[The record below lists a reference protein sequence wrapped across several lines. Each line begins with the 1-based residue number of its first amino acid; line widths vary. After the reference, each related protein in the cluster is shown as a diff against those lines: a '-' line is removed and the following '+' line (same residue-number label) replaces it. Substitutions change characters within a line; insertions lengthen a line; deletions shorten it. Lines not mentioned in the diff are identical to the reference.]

1 MRELGCRLNG
11 IKDLSPA
18 GRGEG
23 EGGVFAMKRL
33 NHAKTV
39 FDVLKERGFIEKVTD
54 EEKLPEILKGKVTC
68 YIGFDPTASSFHVGN
83 LVPIMALA
91 HMQRHGHR
99 PISLVGGGT
108 GLVGDPSGKDEMRQ
122 ILTYEEIAKNGEAQK
137 RQFSRFLDFTNDK
150 ALLLNNAD
158 WLTKLNYIDFLRDIG
173 VHFSVNRMLAAESVK
188 IRLESGLSFIE
199 FNYQLL
205 QAYDFWYQFK
215 YYDCL
220 IQMGGSDQWG
230 NIVAGIDLIRR
241 LEGKQAYGITFPLIM
256 TADGRK
262 MGKTEKGAVWL
273 DPDRTSPYEYY
284 QFWINT
290 DDRDVKRF
298 LALFTFLP
306 MEEIQEKYGRLE
318 GADLREVKGEL
329 AYRATEIVHGKEE
342 AEKARNASRAVFGSL
357 RAVESPDQAKF
368 EISQIPQDDGIPTV
382 YVPAEKLTEEIPAF
396 KLFSE
401 TTSLCASGS
410 EARRLIEQG
419 GAYINDK
426 KVDRFDD
433 LIKLEDNMRLRAGK
447 KKFMRIKV
455 LDKILK

>member
-1 MRELGCRLNG
+1 MQRTKNRTVY
-11 IKDLSPA
+11 D
-18 GRGEG
+18 
-23 EGGVFAMKRL
+23 VF
-33 NHAKTV
+33 
-39 FDVLKERGFIEKVTD
+39 KERGFIEKVTD
-54 EEKLPEILKGKVTC
+54 EEKVPEILKGKVTC

-99 PISLVGGGT
+99 PIALVGGGT

-122 ILTYEEIAKNGEAQK
+122 ILTYEEINKNAELQKKQFAQ
-137 RQFSRFLDFTNDK
+137 FLDFSEGR

-188 IRLESGLSFIE
+188 IRLETGLSFIE

-215 YYDCL
+215 HYNCL

-256 TADGRK
+256 TADGKK
-262 MGKTEKGAVWL
+262 MGKTERGAVWL
-273 DPDRTSPYEYY
+273 DPQRTSSYEYY

-306 MEEIQEKYGRLE
+306 MEEIQEKYGKLE
-318 GADLREVKGEL
+318 GADLRKAKVAL
-329 AYRATEIVHGKEE
+329 ADAATEIVHGKEE
-342 AEKARNASRAVFGSL
+342 AEKAKRDSRAMFSISVSSSL
-357 RAVESPDQAKF
+357 GLTGDS
-368 EISQIPQDDGIPTV
+368 IPTTCV
-382 YVPAEKLTEEIPAF
+382 EKEKFIEGIPAF
-396 KLFSE
+396 KLFE
-401 TTSLCASGS
+401 TSTLCASGS

-419 GAYINDK
+419 GAYLNNK
-426 KVDRFDD
+426 KVDKFDL
-433 LIKLEDNMRLRAGK
+433 LIKLDDFSEKDEIFLRAGK
-447 KKFMRIKV
+447 KKFHRIKI
-455 LDKILK
+455 LDKK

>member
-1 MRELGCRLNG
+1 M
-11 IKDLSPA
+11 KPA
-18 GRGEG
+18 
-23 EGGVFAMKRL
+23 K
-33 NHAKTV
+33 HKKTV
-39 FDVLKERGFIEKVTD
+39 YDVFQERGFIEKVTD
-54 EEKLPEILKGKVTC
+54 EVKVPEILEGKVTC

-99 PISLVGGGT
+99 PIALAGGGT

-122 ILTYEEIAKNGEAQK
+122 ILTYEEIAKNAESQK
-137 RQFSRFLDFTNDK
+137 KQFARFLDFSESR

-188 IRLESGLSFIE
+188 IRLETGLSFIE

-215 YYDCL
+215 HYDCL

-273 DPDRTSPYEYY
+273 DSERTSPYEYY

-306 MEEIQEKYGRLE
+306 MEEIQEKYGKLE
-318 GADLREVKGEL
+318 GADLRKAKEAL
-329 AYRATEIVHGKEE
+329 AYEATKIVHGEDEAQKAKAASKRLFVSVSGGLSMEGSVITKDEDSTPTTFIEKE
-342 AEKARNASRAVFGSL
+342 
-357 RAVESPDQAKF
+357 KF
-368 EISQIPQDDGIPTV
+368 IEG
-382 YVPAEKLTEEIPAF
+382 VPMF
-396 KLFSE
+396 KLFE
-401 TTSLCASGS
+401 TTSLCSSSS

-419 GAYINDK
+419 GAYINNK
-426 KVDRFDD
+426 KVNKFDD
-433 LIKLEDNMRLRAGK
+433 LVKQEDFDLNGTLLLRAGK
-447 KKFMRIKV
+447 KKFHRIKI
-455 LDKILK
+455 LDKK

>member
-1 MRELGCRLNG
+1 MARRIERE
-11 IKDLSPA
+11 
-18 GRGEG
+18 
-23 EGGVFAMKRL
+23 
-33 NHAKTV
+33 KTV
-39 FDVLKERGFIEKVTD
+39 YDVFVERGFIEKVTD
-54 EEKLPEILKGKVTC
+54 EEKVPEILRGKVTC

-83 LVPIMALA
+83 LVPIMSLA
-91 HMQRHGHR
+91 HMQRNGHR
-99 PISLVGGGT
+99 PIALVGGGT

-122 ILTYEEIAKNGEAQK
+122 ILTYEEINKNAELQKKQFAQ
-137 RQFSRFLDFTNDK
+137 FLDFSNNK

-188 IRLESGLSFIE
+188 IRLEAGLSFIE

-215 YYDCL
+215 HYNCV

-230 NIVAGIDLIRR
+230 NIVAGIDLVRR

-273 DPDRTSPYEYY
+273 DAQRTSPYEYY

-306 MEEIQEKYGRLE
+306 MEEVEEYGKLE
-318 GADLREVKGEL
+318 GADLRKAKEML
-329 AYRATEIVHGKEE
+329 AFEATKIVHGEKE
-342 AEKARNASRAVFGSL
+342 AEKARDSSRKLFGNIPFRGEVAHQL
-357 RAVESPDQAKF
+357 SPSTDY
-368 EISQIPQDDGIPTV
+368 SDDSVPTIYMDREEFVHGIPM
-382 YVPAEKLTEEIPAF
+382 F
-396 KLFSE
+396 KLFE
-401 TTSLCASGS
+401 KTGLCASGS
-410 EARRLIEQG
+410 AARRLIEQG
-419 GAYINDK
+419 GAYLNEE
-426 KVDRFDD
+426 KVETFDQPVTV
-433 LIKLEDNMRLRAGK
+433 KFFSDNKEMLLRAGK
-447 KKFMRIKV
+447 KKFHRIII
-455 LDKILK
+455 LDKK

>member
-1 MRELGCRLNG
+1 
-11 IKDLSPA
+11 
-18 GRGEG
+18 
-23 EGGVFAMKRL
+23 MKRTK
-33 NHAKTV
+33 NQTV
-39 FDVLKERGFIEKVTD
+39 YDVFIERGFIEKVTD
-54 EEKLPEILKGKVTC
+54 EEKVPEVLEGQATC

-99 PISLVGGGT
+99 PIALAGGGT
-108 GLVGDPSGKDEMRQ
+108 GLVGDPSGKNEMRQ
-122 ILTYEEIAKNGEAQK
+122 ILTYEEIAKNAEAQK
-137 RQFSRFLDFTNDK
+137 KQFSRFLDFSNNK

-188 IRLESGLSFIE
+188 TRLETGLSFIE

-215 YYDCL
+215 HYDCL

-273 DPDRTSPYEYY
+273 DPQRTSPYEYY

-290 DDRDVKRF
+290 DDRDVIRF

-306 MEEIQEKYGRLE
+306 MEEIQGKYGKLE
-318 GADLREVKGEL
+318 GADLRKAKEAL
-329 AYRATEIVHGKEE
+329 ADEATKIVHGEDE
-342 AEKARNASRAVFGSL
+342 AEKARNASINIFGGG
-357 RAVESPDQAKF
+357 RF
-368 EISQIPQDDGIPTV
+368 EIPSMQTKAEGGQLLNDDAIPTV
-382 YVPAEKLTEEIPAF
+382 YVPIEKSNDEIPAF

-401 TTSLCASGS
+401 TTTLCASGS

-419 GAYINDK
+419 GAYIDDK
-426 KVDRFDD
+426 KVERFDD
-433 LIKLEDNMRLRAGK
+433 LIKLRDNLKLRVGK
-447 KKFMRIKV
+447 KKFKRIKI
-455 LDKILK
+455 LDKK

>member
-1 MRELGCRLNG
+1 
-11 IKDLSPA
+11 
-18 GRGEG
+18 
-23 EGGVFAMKRL
+23 MKRTK
-33 NHAKTV
+33 NKTV
-39 FDVLKERGFIEKVTD
+39 YDVFIERGFIEKVTD
-54 EEKLPEILKGKVTC
+54 EEKVPEVLEGKVTC

-99 PISLVGGGT
+99 PIALAGGGT

-122 ILTYEEIAKNGEAQK
+122 ILTYEEIAKNAESQK
-137 RQFSRFLDFTNDK
+137 KQFAHFLDFSEGR

-158 WLTKLNYIDFLRDIG
+158 WLTKLNYIDFLRDVG

-215 YYDCL
+215 HYDCV

-273 DPDRTSPYEYY
+273 DPQRTSPYEYY

-306 MEEIQEKYGRLE
+306 MEEVQEKYGKLE
-318 GADLREVKGEL
+318 GADLREAKEAL
-329 AYRATEIVHGKEE
+329 AHEATKIVHGEEE
-342 AEKARNASRAVFGSL
+342 ATKARNASRALF
-357 RAVESPDQAKF
+357 
-368 EISQIPQDDGIPTV
+368 ISVSDSGHGQDSVTITKDDSIPTT
-382 YVPAEKLTEEIPAF
+382 YMGREKFVNGIPAF
-396 KLFSE
+396 KLFEAS
-401 TTSLCASGS
+401 SLCASGS

-419 GAYINDK
+419 GAYINSK
-426 KVDRFDD
+426 KVSKFDH
-433 LIKLEDNMRLRAGK
+433 LVRREDFDPGGTVLLRAGK
-447 KKFMRIKV
+447 KKFHRIKI
-455 LDKILK
+455 LDKN

>member
-1 MRELGCRLNG
+1 MMTTARQNRNATVME
-11 IKDLSPA
+11 
-18 GRGEG
+18 
-23 EGGVFAMKRL
+23 VF
-33 NHAKTV
+33 
-39 FDVLKERGFIEKVTD
+39 KERGFIEQLTD
-54 EEKLPEILKGKVTC
+54 EKRIAELLAGKVTC

-83 LVPIMALA
+83 LVPIMSLA

-99 PISLVGGGT
+99 PIALVGGGT

-122 ILTYEEIAKNGEAQK
+122 ILTYEEIHKNAEAQK
-137 RQFSRFLDFTNDK
+137 KQFSKFLDFSEGR

-158 WLTKLNYIDFLRDIG
+158 WLTRLNYIDFLRDIG
-173 VHFSVNRMLAAESVK
+173 VHFSVNRMLATESIK

-205 QAYDFWYQFK
+205 QAYDFWYLFK
-215 YYDCL
+215 NYDCL

-241 LEGKQAYGITFPLIM
+241 LEGKQAYGLTFPLIM

-273 DPDRTSPYEYY
+273 DPERTSPYEYY

-306 MEEIQEKYGRLE
+306 MEEVEEYGRLK
-318 GADLREVKGEL
+318 GADIRKAKEVL
-329 AYRATEIVHGKEE
+329 AFEATRIVHGEEE
-342 AEKARNASRAVFGSL
+342 AIKAKAASRALFSKERTDEGSIPTTYL
-357 RAVESPDQAKF
+357 KKDEFF
-368 EISQIPQDDGIPTV
+368 EGIP
-382 YVPAEKLTEEIPAF
+382 IF
-396 KLFSE
+396 KLFE
-401 TTSLCASGS
+401 RTNLANSGS

-419 GAYINDK
+419 GGYLNERRIDK
-426 KVDRFDD
+426 FDFKVT
-433 LIKLEDNMRLRAGK
+433 LENFSEKGEILLKAGK
-447 KKFMRIKV
+447 KKFHRIKL
-455 LDKILK
+455 LDN

>member
-1 MRELGCRLNG
+1 
-11 IKDLSPA
+11 
-18 GRGEG
+18 
-23 EGGVFAMKRL
+23 MKPVK
-33 NHAKTV
+33 HEKTV
-39 FDVLKERGFIEKVTD
+39 YDVFIERGFVEKVTD
-54 EEKLPEILKGKVTC
+54 EEKVPEILKGKVTC

-99 PISLVGGGT
+99 PIALAGGGT

-122 ILTYEEIAKNGEAQK
+122 ILTYEEIAKNAESQK
-137 RQFSRFLDFTNDK
+137 KQFAHFLDFSEDR

-173 VHFSVNRMLAAESVK
+173 VHFSVNRMLAAESVR
-188 IRLESGLSFIE
+188 IRLETGLSFIE

-215 YYDCL
+215 HYDCL

-262 MGKTEKGAVWL
+262 MGKTERGAVWL
-273 DPDRTSPYEYY
+273 DPQRTSPYEYY

-306 MEEIQEKYGRLE
+306 MEEIQEKYGKLG
-318 GADLREVKGEL
+318 GADLRKAKEAL
-329 AYRATEIVHGKEE
+329 AYEATKIVHGEEE
-342 AEKARNASRAVFGSL
+342 AEKARSASRALFINVSERVGT
-357 RAVESPDQAKF
+357 VESGTLTAGVDDSIPTTLMEKEKF
-368 EISQIPQDDGIPTV
+368 SEGIPV
-382 YVPAEKLTEEIPAF
+382 F
-396 KLFSE
+396 KLFE
-401 TTSLCASGS
+401 AIGLCSSSS

-419 GAYINDK
+419 GGYLNNK
-426 KVDRFDD
+426 KVNKFDV
-433 LIKLEDNMRLRAGK
+433 LIKLEDINEKDEILLRAGK
-447 KKFMRIKV
+447 KKFHRIKI
-455 LDKILK
+455 LDKR

>member
-1 MRELGCRLNG
+1 
-11 IKDLSPA
+11 
-18 GRGEG
+18 
-23 EGGVFAMKRL
+23 MKPVK
-33 NHAKTV
+33 HEKTV
-39 FDVLKERGFIEKVTD
+39 YDVFIERGFVEKVTD
-54 EEKLPEILKGKVTC
+54 EEKVPEILKGKVTC

-91 HMQRHGHR
+91 HMQGHGHR
-99 PISLVGGGT
+99 PIALAGGGT

-122 ILTYEEIAKNGEAQK
+122 ILTYEEIAKNAESQK
-137 RQFSRFLDFTNDK
+137 KQFAHFLDFSEDR

-173 VHFSVNRMLAAESVK
+173 VHFSVNRMLAAESVR
-188 IRLESGLSFIE
+188 IRLETGLSFIE

-215 YYDCL
+215 HYDCL

-262 MGKTEKGAVWL
+262 MGKTERGAVWL
-273 DPDRTSPYEYY
+273 DPQRTSPYEYY

-306 MEEIQEKYGRLE
+306 MEEIQEKYGKLE
-318 GADLREVKGEL
+318 GADLRKAKEAL
-329 AYRATEIVHGKEE
+329 AYEATKIVHGEEE
-342 AEKARNASRAVFGSL
+342 AEKARSASRALFINVSERVGT
-357 RAVESPDQAKF
+357 VESGTLTAGVDDSIPTTLMEKEKF
-368 EISQIPQDDGIPTV
+368 SEGIPV
-382 YVPAEKLTEEIPAF
+382 F
-396 KLFSE
+396 KLFE
-401 TTSLCASGS
+401 AIGLCSSSS

-419 GAYINDK
+419 GGYLNNK
-426 KVDRFDD
+426 KVNKFDV
-433 LIKLEDNMRLRAGK
+433 LIKLEDINEKGEILLRAGK
-447 KKFMRIKV
+447 KKFHRIKI
-455 LDKILK
+455 LDKK

>member
-1 MRELGCRLNG
+1 MMVQRVKRE
-11 IKDLSPA
+11 
-18 GRGEG
+18 
-23 EGGVFAMKRL
+23 
-33 NHAKTV
+33 KTV
-39 FDVLKERGFIEKVTD
+39 YDVFIERGFVEKVTD
-54 EEKLPEILKGKVTC
+54 EEKVPEILEGKVTC

-91 HMQRHGHR
+91 HMQRYGHR
-99 PISLVGGGT
+99 PIALAGGGT

-122 ILTYEEIAKNGEAQK
+122 ILTYEEIAKNAEAQK
-137 RQFSRFLDFTNDK
+137 KQFSRFLDFSNNK

-188 IRLESGLSFIE
+188 IRLETGLSFIE

-215 YYDCL
+215 HYDCL

-273 DPDRTSPYEYY
+273 DPERTSSYEYY

-306 MEEIQEKYGRLE
+306 MEEIQEKYGNLE
-318 GADLREVKGEL
+318 GADLRKAKETL
-329 AYRATEIVHGKEE
+329 AFEATKIVHGEE
-342 AEKARNASRAVFGSL
+342 AAERAQNDSRRIFGKIDITL
-357 RAVESPDQAKF
+357 PL
-368 EISQIPQDDGIPTV
+368 PTV
-382 YVPAEKLTEEIPAF
+382 YIEGHQEDSIPSTFIKKEEFIVGIPIF
-396 KLFSE
+396 KLFE
-401 TTSLCASGS
+401 KTSLCASGS

-419 GAYINDK
+419 GAYVNNK
-426 KVDRFDD
+426 KVNKFDD
-433 LIKLEDNMRLRAGK
+433 LVKEEDFDLNDTLLLRAGK
-447 KKFMRIKV
+447 KKFHRIKI
-455 LDKILK
+455 LDKK